1 MIRALFAVLSG
12 GFVESKE
19 TVDAASL
26 AVSTDDYD
34 YESDSDLEDCD
45 SDDAT
50 GQAWT
55 LPPED
60 ASGMKHE
67 ANETDAEVGSLAF

>member
-1 MIRALFAVLSG
+1 MIRPLFAVLSG

-26 AVSTDDYD
+26 AASTEDYD

-45 SDDAT
+45 SDDVKEK
-50 GQAWT
+50 AWT
-55 LPPED
+55 SSIED
-60 ASGMKHE
+60 ANGVKHE
-67 ANETDAEVGSLAF
+67 ANEADAEVGSLAF